1 MLSMSQHKRGEDR
14 IEIHLLKKMRVDYI
28 KALDMRMVEL
38 KEEQQTKRKAQRD
51 LRIERNST
59 KDMEALYL

>member
-1 MLSMSQHKRGEDR
+1 MSQHKRGEDR

-51 LRIERNST
+51 LRIER
-59 KDMEALYL
+59 

>member
-1 MLSMSQHKRGEDR
+1 
-14 IEIHLLKKMRVDYI
+14 MRVDYI

-59 KDMEALYL
+59 KDMEALYI

>member
-1 MLSMSQHKRGEDR
+1 MRLQKMLKISKHKRGEDK
-14 IEIHLLKKMRVDYI
+14 IEIALLKKIRVDYI

-51 LRIERNST
+51 LRIER
-59 KDMEALYL
+59 

>member
-1 MLSMSQHKRGEDR
+1 
-14 IEIHLLKKMRVDYI
+14 MRVDYI

-38 KEEQQTKRKAQRD
+38 KEEQQTKRKTQRD